1 MNFMFNLT
9 EQQEML
15 RKSARDFLAAECPKK
30 LVKEMEA
37 DKKGYPTDLW
47 KQMADLGWLGLVFPV
62 EYGGAGLAITELVV
76 LLEEMGRACLPS
88 PFCSTVVGGMT
99 ILDIGNEEQ
108 KVRIL
113 PEISNGKII
122 ITLALIEPTLRYN
135 PALIKTQAVR
145 GAGNYVINGTK
156 LSATYAH
163 VADLVVSAARTSQKA
178 TRGALTLFL
187 VDGKSKGIN
196 LSLMATLP
204 AVKNFKVDFDSV
216 EVPEKNMLGALNHG
230 WPELK
235 KTYQRATIAQCA
247 EMIGGAQQ
255 TLEMTI
261 DYAKQ
266 RVQFGRPIGSFQS
279 VHNRIVDMVIGL
291 DGARYLTYQAAVM
304 LNQQSPC
311 DKYVSMAKAWI
322 SDAYK
327 KTVLS
332 GCIIHG
338 GLSATVDSDIQLY
351 FRRAQLA
358 GLTLGDPD
366 FHRTVIA
373 KELSRTKTL
382 S

>member
-1 MNFMFNLT
+1 MNFTFNLS

-15 RKSARDFLAAECPKK
+15 RRSARDFLAVECPKK
-30 LVKEMEA
+30 LVKEMET

-47 KQMADLGWLGLVFPV
+47 KKMADLGWLGLVFPV

-135 PALIKTQAVR
+135 PALISTQAVR

-247 EMIGGAQQ
+247 EMLGGAQQ

-266 RVQFGRPIGSFQS
+266 RIQFGRPIGTFQS
-279 VHNRIVDMVIGL
+279 VHNRIVDMVIGI

-304 LNQQSPC
+304 LSRQSPC

-322 SDAYK
+322 SDSYK

-373 KELSRTKTL
+373 QELSRTKAL